1 VSVREVRGA
10 GHDALMLAT
19 EVLQRAR
26 RADRHAGIWEASD
39 VQWWWRRPRR
49 SDGLAQLFWVDDQ
62 GPVAGVLLTSE
73 SDADW
78 QCDPIIVPGVP
89 SPEPE
94 VVWAR
99 ALEEVA
105 VHAVGKVGVPVS
117 DDDLA
122 FVELV
127 EGSGLVAGERDATA
141 WMDASDRPSRQPLAD
156 GFSLVDRTQRRST
169 SHPMRHR
176 NGDAVEERLGQCPLY
191 DPGLDLAVETVDGS
205 IAGYS
210 LYWFDPT
217 TKVGLVEPVRVED
230 EHQRRGL
237 ARAMLSEGIDRLAKK
252 GAERVK
258 ISYQTEA
265 AAALYKGVGFH
276 PTSTATWYRPAAA
289 VERRSK

>member
-1 VSVREVRGA
+1 MSVREVRVA
-10 GHDALMLAT
+10 GHDALMLAI

-39 VQWWWRRPRR
+39 VQWWWRRPRP

-78 QCDPIIVPGVP
+78 QCDPIIVPGVS

-117 DDDLA
+117 DDDVA
-122 FVELV
+122 FVEFV
-127 EGSGLVAGERDATA
+127 EGSGLVAGERDTTA
-141 WMDASDRPSRQPLAD
+141 WMDAGDRPSRQPLAD
-156 GFSLVDRTQRRST
+156 GFSLVDRRQRRST
-169 SHPMRHR
+169 PHPMRHR

-191 DPGLDLAVETVDGS
+191 DPGLDLAVKTVDGQ

-230 EHQRRGL
+230 DHQRRGL
-237 ARAMLSEGIDRLAKK
+237 ARAMLSEGIDRLAEK

-258 ISYQTEA
+258 ISYGTEA
-265 AAALYKGVGFH
+265 AAALYQGVGFH
-276 PTSTATWYRPAAA
+276 PTSTTTWYESPGFGNPLML
-289 VERRSK
+289 